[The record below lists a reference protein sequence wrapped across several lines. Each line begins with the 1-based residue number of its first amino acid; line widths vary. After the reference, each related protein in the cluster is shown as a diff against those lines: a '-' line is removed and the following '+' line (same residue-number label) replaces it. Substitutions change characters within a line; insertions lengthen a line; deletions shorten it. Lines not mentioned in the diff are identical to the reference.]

1 MRWRS
6 GLLVLA
12 LAVAACSSGPTA
24 AQPQPARTPAPS
36 TPARATAPV
45 APTPSPTP
53 QLPPYAIESLRARS
67 YPGGQLALGDEMFR
81 GPGFTKYHMSW
92 PSNGQTMTGTISL
105 PDGPGPFPVVVVN
118 HGYIPSDRYWIG
130 QDSGIFGDPM
140 AAHGFISVAPNWP
153 GYSGSGLAPSD
164 LPQIVGQLVTA
175 LDLVTSVS
183 ALPQADRSRIAFVG
197 HSNGGGISELAMVVD
212 PRIRAVVL
220 QAPVSTDMA
229 DNARMWWLQ
238 RPESLAGLGT
248 PDSNPDG
255 YRHLS
260 PRNYLASWEP
270 PVLIIQ
276 GTVDHTIPAAW
287 TSATYAALQQA
298 GVESK
303 LMWIPGGDHDLVG
316 GNLDTAVSAQEA
328 WIRHAFGM

>member
-1 MRWRS
+1 MRWRT

-12 LAVAACSSGPTA
+12 LAGAACSSGQTA
-24 AQPQPARTPAPS
+24 ARPQAPHTPAP
-36 TPARATAPV
+36 TPVQTA
-45 APTPSPTP
+45 APTPTPTP
-53 QLPPYAIESLRARS
+53 QLPPYAIESLRVRS
-67 YPGGQLALGDEMFR
+67 YPGGQLTLGDEMFR
-81 GPGFTKYHMSW
+81 GPGFTKYHMTW
-92 PSNGQTMTGTISL
+92 PSNGQTMTGTISM

-118 HGYIPSDRYWIG
+118 HGYIPPDRYWIG

-153 GYSGSGLAPSD
+153 GYSGSGPAPTD

-175 LDLVTSVS
+175 LDLVTAVS
-183 ALPQADRSRIAFVG
+183 ALPQADRNHIAFVG

-229 DNARMWWLQ
+229 DNARMWWVQ
-238 RPESLAGLGT
+238 RPDSLAGLGT

-270 PVLIIQ
+270 PTLIIQ

-287 TSATYAALQQA
+287 TNATYAALQQA
-298 GVESK
+298 GIVSQ

-316 GNLDTAVSAQEA
+316 ANLDTAVAAQEA
-328 WIRHAFGM
+328 WIRRAFGM